1 MKAHSV
7 IEERGSLQVYVFDTA
22 SGAGK
27 ARHALKELDKQGA
40 PERYAK
46 IAVTRRAD
54 DGAVS
59 IREFADLPYRAR
71 IASALPFVGMAAG
84 YLAQLRGLL
93 SNVSQRSRADRWC
106 GRACPGRNRQR
117 RRPRLC
123 RHGTPGSRPAA
134 RNRNIRART
143 DNNAWRRTRPRR
155 SNQLWR
161 RRIDRGR
168 SRAGRVRHD
177 PQRAE
182 RRSCFLRTKRLS
194 SHPESPAAAQR
205 TRRITRFSASAAP
218 LWCTVSGPCSS
229 AAGTR

>member
-27 ARHALKELDKQGA
+27 ARHALNELDKQGA

-93 SNVSQRSRADRWC
+93 K
-106 GRACPGRNRQR
+106 
-117 RRPRLC
+117 
-123 RHGTPGSRPAA
+123 T
-134 RNRNIRART
+134 
-143 DNNAWRRTRPRR
+143 
-155 SNQLWR
+155 
-161 RRIDRGR
+161 
-168 SRAGRVRHD
+168 
-177 PQRAE
+177 
-182 RRSCFLRTKRLS
+182 
-194 SHPESPAAAQR
+194 
-205 TRRITRFSASAAP
+205 SASAAA
-218 LWCTVSGPCSS
+218 LIGGAVGLALAVTVNVVDLGFADTALLEAGQQLETGTS
-229 AAGTR
+229 ALVLIIMPGEEHALGEVISYGGGVLIEDALAPDVSATIRSVLSAGVASFGLNG